1 MQWGPS
7 SPRKVTW
14 SSPNAHG
21 PHLCHTI
28 FFPPTCTYETTGRLL
43 WSVDRKI
50 KLEPG
55 LQMVNLHDMQAPPEN
70 EQLQHYSPFL
80 GHTWRSVVNRKF
92 PSGQNFKQC
101 SWLLFFL
108 GSRHGEMCDYIL
120 MYRLGPMAFL
130 DGQGLWI
137 NMIEKLV
144 TRNLGKNSE
153 NWPLLLGKNTRIF
166 MSHVNAHQRVTL
178 AKMYFNNQVD
188 RFIHS
193 VNTSQPIFP
202 ITTVTAQWAYEQSG
216 HGDKDGGYVG
226 LNNMDF
232 NSPRSTW
239 L

>member
-1 MQWGPS
+1 MGSGENWTLNHRPPSYYACHKLGVICPTKSYNWACTAAPHQQVIVVYMQWGPS

-21 PHLCHTI
+21 PHLYHTI
-28 FFPPTCTYETTGRLL
+28 FFSPTCTYEITGSLL

-55 LQMVNLHDMQAPPEN
+55 LQMVNLHDTQAPPEN

-80 GHTWRSVVNRKF
+80 GHTWRSVINRKF

-108 GSRHGEMCDYIL
+108 GSRHGEMCDYII

-137 NMIEKLV
+137 KWL
-144 TRNLGKNSE
+144 KN
-153 NWPLLLGKNTRIF
+153 WWQGTWGRILRIGL
-166 MSHVNAHQRVTL
+166 SDW
-178 AKMYFNNQVD
+178 AKTQ
-188 RFIHS
+188 
-193 VNTSQPIFP
+193 
-202 ITTVTAQWAYEQSG
+202 
-216 HGDKDGGYVG
+216 GY
-226 LNNMDF
+226 LCPM
-232 NSPRSTW
+232 
-239 L
+239 